1 MKLNQYKPKGYDKM
15 LEPQKDI
22 FKNIEDEPREHYRFM
37 LDPDKLLPIEKKYVS
52 GLIKRLLIAIV
63 AELIIFVEGIFCD
76 RFLIGFAVGLLLVT
90 VPISVKN
97 IRMYKKSF
105 EKSRENYLE
114 TVFDYS
120 LYSNYMIIW
129 ITAPNSI
136 KQIKAD
142 LTKIKK
148 SQIIADFIVMEIDGQ
163 LYVLEK
169 NMLIPNSFFIGR
181 SR

>member
-1 MKLNQYKPKGYDKM
+1 M
-15 LEPQKDI
+15 
-22 FKNIEDEPREHYRFM
+22 
-37 LDPDKLLPIEKKYVS
+37 
-52 GLIKRLLIAIV
+52 
-63 AELIIFVEGIFCD
+63 
-76 RFLIGFAVGLLLVT
+76 
-90 VPISVKN
+90 
-97 IRMYKKSF
+97 
-105 EKSRENYLE
+105 E

-120 LYSNYMIIW
+120 LYSDYMIIW

-136 KQIKAD
+136 KQIKVE

-148 SQIIADFIVMEIDGQ
+148 SQIIADFIVMEIEGQ